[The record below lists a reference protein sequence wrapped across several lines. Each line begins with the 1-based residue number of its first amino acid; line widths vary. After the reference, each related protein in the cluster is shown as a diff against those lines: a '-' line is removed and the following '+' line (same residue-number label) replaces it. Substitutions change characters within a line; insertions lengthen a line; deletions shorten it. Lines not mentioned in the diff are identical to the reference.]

1 MGVKTPC
8 TLWSRQPQAV
18 FTSNPKPNLSVPLGG
33 GHDKAT
39 LAVGA
44 LNSSTD
50 ASCWPV
56 SPQLSAGCRCSPPAA
71 CFSELGTLGLQGL
84 LRSRSIASCTGGN
97 GAKAISRFTY
107 SL

>member
-44 LNSSTD
+44 LNGSTD
-50 ASCWPV
+50 ASCLPV
-56 SPQLSAGCRCSPPAA
+56 SPQLYAISQVPVLSSCS
-71 CFSELGTLGLQGL
+71 LL
-84 LRSRSIASCTGGN
+84 LRAGHFGFAGPAEEQKHRLVYRWEGGQGN
-97 GAKAISRFTY
+97 
-107 SL
+107 